1 MNIKDNSSNYTKIS
15 LKSKIWGFVLMII
28 ILSMVVKS
36 TELILPD
43 MNPDYDSIT
52 IRGGYSSGG
61 ITLIGGIGWFQ
72 GLYVENLTSIHNLNV
87 TGDIIPSIDATY
99 DIGNGTNRWRNAN
112 FSNMVEVGSLTI
124 NGVIISSDFNSTI
137 TSALSYKIEN
147 LSDVRFNTAKIGAI
161 NATSI
166 NTTQMTFLND
176 TSRSAYC
183 ELKSNFSINLCHN
196 GSILNL

>member
-176 TSRSAYC
+176 TSRSAY
-183 ELKSNFSINLCHN
+183 
-196 GSILNL
+196 